1 MTYDHKTKTQLIEE
15 LESLSTR
22 VVEKELARLAS
33 FPEQNPNPIIETDLT
48 CHVTYRNPAAEECFP
63 DLLELGYNHPILSGM
78 TPLIVACQSDKQES
92 VTREINLGDTIYE
105 QKICFVKQSNL
116 VRIFNHDITEL
127 KSTEMA
133 LDRLASFPEQNPN
146 PVIETDLMG
155 QVTYCNLAARKLFP
169 DLQTLEHNHPILSG
183 VKPII
188 IACQIGEPDSF
199 MTREI
204 QVGHSIYEQKICC
217 VEQSNLVRIFTY
229 DLTDRVR
236 AEVLEQEN
244 TYLREEMQTELAFG
258 EIIGHEKSLHDILQQ
273 IEMVAPTDASILIQG
288 ESGTGKELIAR
299 AIHAHSQRNQ
309 KTMVKVNC
317 GAIPRELFES
327 EFFGHVKGAF
337 TGALKDRK
345 GRFELAD
352 EGTLFLDE
360 VGEIPIEL
368 QSKLLRVLQE
378 GQFERIGDERTHHVD
393 VRIVAATNRD
403 LKQEVEDGR
412 FREDLFYR
420 LSVFPITVPPLRER
434 MEDISLLAIHFI
446 ETACTRLNRPKVE
459 MTSDQIKQLQRYDW
473 PGNIRELQNVIE
485 RAVILSRDG
494 VLRLDLALPDIV
506 SSEHLPPPSHTKL
519 TTNTEF
525 VSDVEFKRRELENIV
540 AALEHANWK
549 VFGAGGAAELLG
561 IRPTTL
567 VSRMKKMNIEKPD

>member
-1 MTYDHKTKTQLIEE
+1 
-15 LESLSTR
+15 
-22 VVEKELARLAS
+22 
-33 FPEQNPNPIIETDLT
+33 
-48 CHVTYRNPAAEECFP
+48 
-63 DLLELGYNHPILSGM
+63 
-78 TPLIVACQSDKQES
+78 
-92 VTREINLGDTIYE
+92 
-105 QKICFVKQSNL
+105 
-116 VRIFNHDITEL
+116 
-127 KSTEMA
+127 
-133 LDRLASFPEQNPN
+133 
-146 PVIETDLMG
+146 
-155 QVTYCNLAARKLFP
+155 
-169 DLQTLEHNHPILSG
+169 
-183 VKPII
+183 
-188 IACQIGEPDSF
+188 
-199 MTREI
+199 
-204 QVGHSIYEQKICC
+204 
-217 VEQSNLVRIFTY
+217 
-229 DLTDRVR
+229 
-236 AEVLEQEN
+236 
-244 TYLREEMQTELAFG
+244 
-258 EIIGHEKSLHDILQQ
+258 
-273 IEMVAPTDASILIQG
+273 MVAPTDASILIQG

-494 VLRLDLALPDIV
+494 VLRLDLALLDIV